1 MQLLKRLE
9 QSDVLVLPNFYGD
22 FISDLCAGLV
32 GGLGLTS
39 GGNIR
44 DDIGISEP
52 SHGSAPRYAEKRLT
66 LWQ

>member
-1 MQLLKRLE
+1 MQWLKKLE
-9 QSDVLVLPNFYGD
+9 QFDVLALPNFYGD

-44 DDIGISEP
+44 DDIGTFEP
-52 SHGSAPRYAEKRLT
+52 THGKYYSV
-66 LWQ
+66 